1 MLELLNMSFNG
12 ANFIASFFLVLVV
25 LYWITV
31 IMGVLDL
38 NFLDVDVEI
47 DMDADV
53 EVEVDADTGVAA
65 SGDLSWLMF
74 ILRFLNIG
82 RVPLMLWFSFFSLS
96 LWFVQ
101 VSINE
106 IFGIESFVFGLLT
119 LIPCIIGCAILA
131 KFLTFPFVKMFA
143 SLEKESM
150 SKDLTGSIGKV
161 TLIDTEGKNGQ
172 AKVENNQNV
181 HTIYIETKR
190 GSSLIKG
197 DSILVISFNK
207 DQNTYLVE
215 PYANA

>member
-1 MLELLNMSFNG
+1 MLELIEMSFNG
-12 ANFIASFFLVLVV
+12 ANFFASFLLVLVV

-47 DMDADV
+47 DVDA
-53 EVEVDADTGVAA
+53 EVDADIEAGVSA

-82 RVPLMLWFSFFSLS
+82 KVPLMLWFSFFALS
-96 LWFVQ
+96 LWFFQ
-101 VSINE
+101 VSVNE
-106 IFGIESFVFGLLT
+106 IFGIESFIFGLLT
-119 LIPCIIGCAILA
+119 LIPSVIGCAVIA
-131 KFLTFPFVKMFA
+131 KFLSYPFVKLFA

-150 SKDLTGSIGKV
+150 SKDLTGSTGEI
-161 TLIDTEGKNGQ
+161 TLIDSAGKQGQ

-190 GSSLIKG
+190 GSTLTKG
-197 DSILVISFNK
+197 DRILIISFNK